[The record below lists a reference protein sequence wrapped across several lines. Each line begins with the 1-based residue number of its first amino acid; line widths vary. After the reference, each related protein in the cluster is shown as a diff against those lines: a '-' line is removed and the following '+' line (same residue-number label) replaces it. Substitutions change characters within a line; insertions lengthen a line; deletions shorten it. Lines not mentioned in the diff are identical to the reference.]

1 MSRSPCNHS
10 TILVRFLQSIL
21 CTLSAASLCES
32 ARKSFQRNRLEVIN
46 TEDQI
51 IMEEEVQKRQPDATF
66 IQEIDGRPYHVRV
79 FFPEGTAAT
88 LQEKTEQMLRMEM
101 MRIADEGA
109 G

>member
-21 CTLSAASLCES
+21 CTLSAESLCEPV
-32 ARKSFQRNRLEVIN
+32 REPIQRNRLEVMN

-51 IMEEEVQKRQPDATF
+51 IIQAEPPEHQPDATF
-66 IQEIDGRPYHVRV
+66 TQEIDGRPYHVRV
-79 FFPEGTAAT
+79 FFPEGPAAT
-88 LQEKTEQMLRMEM
+88 LQEKIEQMLRMEM
-101 MRIADEGA
+101 MRIADEGT